1 MQHLQQKKKSNESF
15 QDITQESSTAES
27 AECFS
32 NNNTFASFNNLAL
45 SLTLND
51 GSNSA
56 GQQYPFSFFILF
68 DLVF

>member
-27 AECFS
+27 FS
-32 NNNTFASFNNLAL
+32 NNNMLASCNNVVLP
-45 SLTLND
+45 LTLND

-56 GQQYPFSFFILF
+56 GQQ
-68 DLVF
+68 